1 MNILKPNGRIR
12 LIAFFL
18 VAVML
23 VCIFGFTVDGWS
35 VANDTSSSG
44 TDSVGDSL
52 PLPPSQD
59 NATGEENDTP
69 TDAPQIYIPK
79 YTSYITGL
87 EVSEEVSKRRATAVV
102 MSADGASYAISK
114 ADLLAEFPIEDG
126 STRYLAFFTDFDS
139 LGKIGPV
146 LPTRSYV
153 SNIACFFDS
162 LILSHGI
169 DDSVF
174 YNACDHSSLHFDLT
188 KHSGYHYSEFTQ
200 YQYTNNDLLKAGIKN
215 IGLSTIKTDK
225 EIPYS
230 FNEFGKDAVSSET
243 VAKSISISYSDIAC
257 TEFVYSS
264 KSSKYTMLKNGE
276 EKKDMLSGENVSFAN
291 CLVLFADSITYESAN
306 GSQMVMSTTTSGTG
320 YYFTNG
326 SVFNIS
332 WSADTDG
339 NMTLFDK
346 NGSKLV
352 VNRGNTYIAFVR
364 SSKMQSVTFK

>member
-23 VCIFGFTVDGWS
+23 VCVFGFTVDGWS
-35 VANDTSSSG
+35 IANDTSSSG
-44 TDSVGDSL
+44 TDSAGDSL

-69 TDAPQIYIPK
+69 TDVPQIYIPK

-102 MSADGASYAISK
+102 MNAEGPSYAISK
-114 ADLLAEFPIEDG
+114 ADILAEFPIEDG
-126 STRYLAFFTDFDS
+126 STRYLAFFTDCDS

-188 KHSGYHYSEFTQ
+188 KHSGYHYSEFTR

-243 VAKSISISYSDIAC
+243 VAKSISISYSDTTS
-257 TEFVYSS
+257 TEFVYSNE
-264 KSSKYTMLKNGE
+264 SSKYAMLKNGE
-276 EKKDMLSGENVSFAN
+276 DKRDMLTGESSDFTN

-332 WSADTDG
+332 WFADTDG
-339 NMTLFDK
+339 IMTLFDE

-352 VNRGNTYIAFVR
+352 VNRGNTYIGCVKSTR
-364 SSKMQSVTFK
+364 IQNVSFK